1 MTLWK
6 VDKYYHNNNDD
17 VPVYEVS
24 PYHLRGHLQC
34 CLKWYG
40 IKGLKWCYLFKKQAE
55 RKAKKL
61 NKRIK
66 SNLKRRMYN
75 ETL

>member
-1 MTLWK
+1 MKLWK
-6 VDKYYHNNNDD
+6 VDKYYHNSN
-17 VPVYEVS
+17 VPVYGVM
-24 PYHLRGHLQC
+24 PYDLQGHLKC
-34 CLKWYG
+34 CWKWYG

-66 SNLKRRMYN
+66 K
-75 ETL
+75 